1 MTGKE
6 RFKKLVDE
14 GREGKNIGL
23 SIGSPKLGLYMD
35 DYLPG
40 VSYLIGGNSGTGKST
55 FTLEKFIYNPLQD
68 FLNDES
74 KCFILIYMQNIRLNK
89 TNTMAA

>member
-40 VSYLIGGNSGTGKST
+40 VSYLIGGNSGTG
-55 FTLEKFIYNPLQD
+55 
-68 FLNDES
+68 
-74 KCFILIYMQNIRLNK
+74 
-89 TNTMAA
+89 